1 MPLGIH
7 AGTLDHLAASVAV
20 VISDHCPFSPRVL
33 IQGAMEMAVLPP
45 SPERKSAR
53 IVGLDA
59 IVRKDNAAGSVGADS
74 QD

>member
-1 MPLGIH
+1 
-7 AGTLDHLAASVAV
+7 
-20 VISDHCPFSPRVL
+20 VL